1 MRRINAKSVLIAIAL
16 CAGILSCSTKEN
28 HSEDEAAGHE
38 EWPEMDAFHM
48 TMAEAY
54 HPLKDSGN
62 VEPAMR
68 LMGQLADEADKWAA
82 APLPEKVNNDDV
94 KARLEKLKIDV
105 RALSDDVNDGAPEDQ
120 VGTTLHTI
128 HDQFHEIMEIWHGG
142 GEKPE
147 HQH

>member
-1 MRRINAKSVLIAIAL
+1 MKNAIGLLTLAL
-16 CAGILSCSTKEN
+16 SLLVFACATKEH
-28 HSEDEAAGHE
+28 HSEETDND

-82 APLPEKVNNDDV
+82 APLPEKVNNEDV
-94 KARLEKLKIDV
+94 KAKLEKLKTDL

-120 VGTTLHTI
+120 VGTALPAI
-128 HDQFHEIMEIWHGG
+128 HDQFHQIMEAWHGG
-142 GEKPE
+142 GEKHKQE
-147 HQH
+147 H

>member
-1 MRRINAKSVLIAIAL
+1 MKFKSGLLMLAFGIFVFA
-16 CAGILSCSTKEN
+16 CATKEH
-28 HSEDEAAGHE
+28 HSDTEAVDSD

-68 LMGQLADEADKWAA
+68 LMAQLADEADKWAA
-82 APLPEKVNNDDV
+82 APLPEKVNNEEV
-94 KARLEKLKIDV
+94 KAKLEKLKTDL
-105 RALSDDVNDGAPEDQ
+105 RALSDDINEGAPEDQ

-128 HDQFHEIMEIWHGG
+128 HDQFHEIMEAWHGG
-142 GEKPE
+142 GEKEE
-147 HQH
+147 HEH